1 MKRFLSL
8 MLSLMLVLGC
18 VAATAA
24 AEENVTFTW
33 LINKVEVQNQL
44 ETLAQ
49 MYMDSHPGVTIITE
63 VAGGSVE
70 PYATRL
76 KAKMNSDDQPAI
88 FVVEGPSDIETFADY
103 IADLTD
109 DPMVAE
115 IMDGL
120 LDNVTTA
127 EGRVMALPLSVEGYG
142 LIYNRAILEAAGI
155 DPATIVDFATL
166 KAAAE
171 TLDSKKAELGLDA
184 VFSIPGK
191 ETWITGSHMSTAFL
205 NGEFATPMAAWT
217 SKTTE
222 LSHWDA
228 LKQFVDLQAD
238 YSLKEGETRQALVSK
253 TYADQIEAG
262 FAIGKVAMVHNGSWV
277 APILAEIAP
286 EMLEG
291 DQIGFLP
298 IPVEGYRTDSVVVGG
313 TPYVAFNKA
322 LPQNVQDAAKDFYH
336 WMYSDETAVAYVLN
350 DLQFIPPFK
359 TLDASLVSNPL
370 ARDLLKYMSEG
381 KTLSMMYLGT
391 PTGWKSYTGEKLQE
405 YFTGRSWED
414 CMDDLKAKWT
424 ELAK

>member
-1 MKRFLSL
+1 MKRLIAFLLTLTLAVCSL
-8 MLSLMLVLGC
+8 VS
-18 VAATAA
+18 VAG
-24 AEENVTFTW
+24 AEDVTFTW

-44 ETLAQ
+44 EQIAQ
-49 MYMDSHPGVTIITE
+49 MYMDTHPGVTIITE

-103 IADLTD
+103 VADLTD
-109 DPMVAE
+109 EPVVE
-115 IMDGL
+115 QIMDGL

-127 EGRVMALPLSVEGYG
+127 DGRVMALPLSVEGYG
-142 LIYNRAILEAAGI
+142 IIYNGAILKNAGI
-155 DPATIVDFATL
+155 DPATIVDFASL
-166 KAAAE
+166 KAAVE
-171 TLDSKKAELGLDA
+171 KLDSMKAELGLDA

-191 ETWITGSHMSTAFL
+191 ETWIVGSHMSTAFL
-205 NGEFATPMAAWT
+205 NGEFATPIAAWN

-238 YSLKEGETRQALVSK
+238 YSLKEGETRQVLVNK
-253 TYADQIEAG
+253 TYSDQIEAG

-277 APILAEIAP
+277 APILAEVAP

-313 TPYVAFNKA
+313 TPYIAFNKA
-322 LPQNVQDAAKDFYH
+322 LSEEVQAAAKDFYQ
-336 WMYSDETAVAYVLN
+336 WMYSDPEAVTYMLN
-350 DLQFIPPFK
+350 ELQFIPPFK
-359 TLDASLVSNPL
+359 SLDASLVSNPL
-370 ARDLLKYMSEG
+370 ARDLLKYMAEG

-405 YFTGRSWED
+405 YWTGRSWEE
-414 CMDDLKAKWT
+414 CVQDLKDKWE

>member
-1 MKRFLSL
+1 MKKCLAIL
-8 MLSLMLVLGC
+8 AAVMLLVSGL
-18 VAATAA
+18 AMTAS
-24 AEENVTFTW
+24 AEEQVTFTW

-44 ETLAQ
+44 EGIAQ
-49 MYMDSHPGVTIITE
+49 MYMDTHPNVTIITE

-76 KAKMNSDDQPAI
+76 KSKMNSDDQPAI
-88 FVVEGPSDIETFADY
+88 FVVEGPSDIATFSDY
-103 IADLTD
+103 VADLTD
-109 DPMVAE
+109 DAIVAD

-142 LIYNRAILEAAGI
+142 IIYNRAILEKAGI
-155 DPATIVDFATL
+155 APATIVDFASL
-166 KAAAE
+166 KAAVE
-171 TLDSKKAELGLDA
+171 KMDGMKADLGLDA

-191 ETWITGSHMSTAFL
+191 ETWIVGSHMSTAFL
-205 NGEFATPMAAWT
+205 NGEFATPIAAWN

-222 LSHWDA
+222 LANWDA

-238 YSLKEGETRQALVSK
+238 YSLKEGETRQVLVNK
-253 TYADQIEAG
+253 TYSDQIEG
-262 FAIGKVAMVHNGSWV
+262 SFAIGKVALVHNGSWV
-277 APILAEIAP
+277 APILAEVAP

-322 LPQNVQDAAKDFYH
+322 LPENVQAAAKDFYH
-336 WMYSDETAVAYVLN
+336 WMYSDEAAVAYVLN

-359 TLDASLVSNPL
+359 SLDASLVSNPL

-405 YFTGRSWED
+405 YWTGRDWAE
-414 CMDDLKAKWT
+414 CVQDLKDKWT